1 MSKKKD
7 LPFDTNPYEP
17 NENPPVK
24 APKPSVMNKTR
35 KSVTGVRGAQ
45 KTQKAD
51 GERFNRGAVKPW
63 KPKGR
68 KK

>member
-1 MSKKKD
+1 MAKKKN
-7 LPFDTNPYEP
+7 LPYNTNPYEP
-17 NENPPVK
+17 NENPPVR
-24 APKPSVMNKTR
+24 APKATTPR
-35 KSVTGVRGAQ
+35 KRSTTGARGAQ

-63 KPKGR
+63 KPIGR

>member
-1 MSKKKD
+1 MAKKKN
-7 LPFDTNPYEP
+7 LRYDTNPYEP
-17 NENPPVK
+17 GENPPVK
-24 APKPSVMNKTR
+24 APKPAVTNKTR
-35 KSVTGVRGAQ
+35 KASAGVRGAQ

>member
-1 MSKKKD
+1 MAKKKN

-17 NENPPVK
+17 NENPKVK
-24 APKPSVMNKTR
+24 SPAPAVTNKTH
-35 KSVTGVRGAQ
+35 KSTTGVRGAQ

-68 KK
+68 K

>member
-1 MSKKKD
+1 MSKKHN
-7 LPFDTNPYEP
+7 LPYNTNDFEP

-24 APKPSVMNKTR
+24 VPKPSVTNKTH
-35 KSVTGVRGAQ
+35 KLVTGVRGAQ

-51 GERFNRGAVKPW
+51 GENKNRGAVKPW

-68 KK
+68 K

>member
-1 MSKKKD
+1 MAKKKG
-7 LPFDTNPYEP
+7 LPYDTNPHEP

-24 APKPSVMNKTR
+24 APKPAVTHKAR

-51 GERFNRGAVKPW
+51 GERFNRGAKKPW
-63 KPKGR
+63 KSKAR
-68 KK
+68 KS

>member
-1 MSKKKD
+1 MAKKKG
-7 LPFDTNPYEP
+7 LPYDKNPYETID
-17 NENPPVK
+17 NPPGRAPK
-24 APKPSVMNKTR
+24 APVTNKTSR
-35 KSVTGVRGAQ
+35 STTGVRGAQ
-45 KTQKAD
+45 KTQPAD

>member
-1 MSKKKD
+1 MAKKKD
-7 LPFDTNPYEP
+7 LPYDTNPYDP

-24 APKPSVMNKTR
+24 APKPQVTNKIN

-51 GERFNRGAVKPW
+51 GERFNRGAVKRWRPI
-63 KPKGR
+63 GR

>member
-1 MSKKKD
+1 MSKKHN
-7 LPFDTNPYEP
+7 LPYDTNKFEP

-24 APKPSVMNKTR
+24 VPKPPVTNKTH

-45 KTQKAD
+45 RTRVAD

-63 KPKGR
+63 KPPGR
-68 KK
+68 K

>member
-1 MSKKKD
+1 MSKKKG
-7 LPFDTNPYEP
+7 LPYNKNPYETVD
-17 NENPPVK
+17 NPPGK
-24 APKPSVMNKTR
+24 APKPPVTNKTH

-51 GERFNRGAVKPW
+51 GERFNRGAQKPW

-68 KK
+68 E